1 MTEKV
6 TQPPIIRRYE
16 QALKAVYADVV
27 QGTALEGS
35 ELPDP
40 LRTYLTAC
48 ASGMVEQRLQEC
60 RGSIAAL
67 PANSQKGAQGNS
79 YETKLRKQLSK
90 TISPF
95 VGDDK
100 DTCTSVV
107 DRLMGLTVQ
116 NRNFRGLKGHYNTI
130 KGMLAEPPPALPADF
145 HDAETERTIRDV
157 AGGAEETPPRLPENI
172 AEAYATLF
180 NEAINTWAPEQRL
193 DRRSGEA
200 FPPAE
205 APSGMTFHKKG
216 DLSGSYPPPP
226 VQRGPGEV
234 IGFTERYPPKAATT
248 ALPTAGKPAPTN
260 PGIAAIQRLAGAPPK
275 GEHLASM
282 LARAAA
288 NDPDKPRGGRS

>member
-16 QALKAVYADVV
+16 QALKAVYAGVV
-27 QGTALEGS
+27 QGTSLDGNEV
-35 ELPDP
+35 PDP

-48 ASGMVEQRLQEC
+48 ASGMVEQRLREC
-60 RGSIAAL
+60 RESIAAL
-67 PANSQKGAQGNS
+67 PANSQQGAKGNS
-79 YETKLRKQLSK
+79 YETKLRKQL
-90 TISPF
+90 TQIISPF

-107 DRLMGLTVQ
+107 DRLMGLTAQ
-116 NRNFRGLKGHYNTI
+116 NRNFQSLKLYYNTI
-130 KGMLAEPPPALPADF
+130 KGMLTALPTALPADF
-145 HDAETERTIRDV
+145 HDAGTEHMIWST

-193 DRRSGEA
+193 ARRSGEA
-200 FPPAE
+200 SPLAE
-205 APSGMTFHKKG
+205 APSGENFHKRE
-216 DLSGSYPPPP
+216 DRSGSYPPPLTP
-226 VQRGPGEV
+226 RGPGEV

-248 ALPTAGKPAPTN
+248 ATPTAEKPAPTN
-260 PGIAAIQRLAGAPPK
+260 PGIAAIQRLTSAPPEE
-275 GEHLASM
+275 GHLASM